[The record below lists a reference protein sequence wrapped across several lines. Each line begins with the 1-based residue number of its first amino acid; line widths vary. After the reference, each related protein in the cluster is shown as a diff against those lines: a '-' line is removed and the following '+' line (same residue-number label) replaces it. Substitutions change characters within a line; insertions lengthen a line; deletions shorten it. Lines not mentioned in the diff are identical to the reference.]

1 MEDKEILRKTEL
13 AQLLDVT
20 TQTIDTYI
28 KDGMPCI
35 GRERRRRF
43 IKEEVIEWLRKQG
56 KGGEING

>member
-28 KDGMPCI
+28 KDGMPYI
-35 GRERRRRF
+35 GRERRKRF

-56 KGGEING
+56 KGGELNE